1 MLCSCCEQ
9 SHRQILCSDLARL
22 YPVRGLFRQRLHTV
36 TWGVQWLCTPLQGN
50 SPFSATDLHFFRMTM
65 APLKPVRYNLSKSSC
80 QSPCQKGT
88 RKSPPG
94 GGGNGSSF
102 ILLPIISPPN
112 GSSDMGAENAASS
125 GLEKRVYSPRKF
137 RSTSPVAPFRY
148 LAMMIYDMPWRSLP
162 ISSCR
167 M

>member
-1 MLCSCCEQ
+1 MFSGLLCSCCEQ
-9 SHRQILCSDLARL
+9 SHRQILCSGLTRL

-36 TWGVQWLCTPLQGN
+36 TWGVQRLCTPLQGK

-65 APLKPVRYNLSKSSC
+65 APMKPVRYNLSKSSC

-125 GLEKRVYSPRKF
+125 GL
-137 RSTSPVAPFRY
+137 RSGYIRPGSSGAHLPSHPFG
-148 LAMMIYDMPWRSLP
+148 AWQ
-162 ISSCR
+162 
-167 M
+167 